1 MYMDPIGGFAWICK
15 YFFDF
20 PKVHFLCVSTAV
32 TNLETCF
39 PCHTSSVYYMFLW
52 WLWLFSVSPPF
63 SYLSPTHS
71 QISVSRLKAA
81 LLFLFIVFPHLRGM
95 KLLNF
100 WNYNVQ
106 KVSRGVFTSTVII
119 AWENR
124 ESVMC
129 PPISTYDYVN
139 NQLWEHVIDWANL
152 FRILNYHDT
161 CDRNLCVVIHIS
173 CYSSCWHFP
182 LVEQKQLKAGV
193 EKN

>member
-1 MYMDPIGGFAWICK
+1 
-15 YFFDF
+15 
-20 PKVHFLCVSTAV
+20 
-32 TNLETCF
+32 
-39 PCHTSSVYYMFLW
+39 MFLW
-52 WLWLFSVSPPF
+52 WLWLFSMSPPF

-81 LLFLFIVFPHLRGM
+81 LLFLFIAFPHLHGM

-106 KVSRGVFTSTVII
+106 KVSWGVFTSTLII

-124 ESVMC
+124 VSVMC

-161 CDRNLCVVIHIS
+161 CDRKLCVVIHIS